1 MKKLL
6 VAALVPSFLALA
18 AADGLA
24 QQRPSSPP
32 ADRPAADRKDSG
44 PAFTM
49 PANAFE
55 SDRIIGT
62 RVKDAQGKDIGEVDA
77 LLVDSQDGKIT
88 HAIIGLGGV
97 LGVGERK
104 VAVPWSQVKM
114 SRDRDGD
121 RVAVTMDRATLE
133 NAPRYER
140 RQAAGDR
147 APAASPGTTSP
158 GTKSP
163 STTPPPSR

>member
-18 AADGLA
+18 AADALA
-24 QQRPSSPP
+24 QQRPSTSPS
-32 ADRPAADRKDSG
+32 DRPAADRPADRKDVG

-62 RVKDAQGKDIGEVDA
+62 RVKDAQGKDIGEIDA
-77 LLVDSQDGKIT
+77 LLVDAQDGKIT
-88 HAIIGLGGV
+88 HAIIGLGGM

-104 VAVPWSQVKM
+104 VAVPWSDVKM
-114 SRDRDGD
+114 SRDGDGD
-121 RVAVTMDRATLE
+121 RVAVTMDRAKLE

-140 RQAAGDR
+140 RQAARDR
-147 APAASPGTTSP
+147 APAASPGTT
-158 GTKSP
+158 
-163 STTPPPSR
+163 TTPRSR